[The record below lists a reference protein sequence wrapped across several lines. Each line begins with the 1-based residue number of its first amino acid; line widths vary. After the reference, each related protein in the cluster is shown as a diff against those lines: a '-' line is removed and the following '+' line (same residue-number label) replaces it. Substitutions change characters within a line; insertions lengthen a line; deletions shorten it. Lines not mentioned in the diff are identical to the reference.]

1 MKRIYIV
8 LTYTG
13 TIPSRI
19 IKFYTKKI
27 YSHISISLD
36 GDLNEMYSFARLN
49 PYNAF
54 YAGFLHERI
63 GEGTFKRFKNTKCL
77 VYFMEITDEQYEI
90 IKNTVEYVKENRKKY
105 KFNMLGLFM
114 VSLHRRRIKRYFFYC
129 AEFVRY
135 VLQKAEIGENLPDII
150 KPEDFKNL
158 EGLHLVYEGLLNEY
172 PKSKALISAK

>member
-1 MKRIYIV
+1 
-8 LTYTG
+8 
-13 TIPSRI
+13 
-19 IKFYTKKI
+19 
-27 YSHISISLD
+27 
-36 GDLNEMYSFARLN
+36 
-49 PYNAF
+49 
-54 YAGFLHERI
+54 
-63 GEGTFKRFKNTKCL
+63 
-77 VYFMEITDEQYEI
+77 
-90 IKNTVEYVKENRKKY
+90 
-105 KFNMLGLFM
+105 MLELFM

>member
-13 TIPSRI
+13 TLPSKI

-27 YSHISISLD
+27 YSHVSISLD
-36 GDLNEMYSFARLN
+36 RDLKEMYSFARLN

-54 YAGFLHERI
+54 VAGFLHEKI

-105 KFNMLGLFM
+105 KFNMLGLFL
-114 VSLHRRRIKRYFFYC
+114 VSLHRRRIKKYFFYC

-135 VLQKAEIGENLPDII
+135 VIQKAGIGENLPEII
-150 KPEDFKNL
+150 KPEDFRCLKGLTL
-158 EGLHLVYEGLLNEY
+158 EYEGLLANY
-172 PKSKALISAK
+172 PCKKALLT